1 MTTPTADGTT
11 PRPLGFKRH
20 MRVEVVPDDAT
31 YLLSERE
38 VTALRAP
45 GLEALAPLLDGTRD
59 LAALQRE
66 LTAALTA
73 DEVATLVAA
82 LRRGGL
88 VGNQAHPGY
97 SPPPQQ
103 GDPAEPHR
111 VQSQG

>member
-1 MTTPTADGTT
+1 
-11 PRPLGFKRH
+11 

-82 LRRGGL
+82 LRRAGL
-88 VGNQAHPGY
+88 VDDRPARAAGADPPG
-97 SPPPQQ
+97 PPPPP
-103 GDPAEPHR
+103 PAAPRPHPSR
-111 VQSQG
+111 RPTGTWPE